1 MSSTGEQRPCRMCLD
16 LLSYIFWERHQ
27 IVSMFWKGLNFNFI
41 SSHRNRVNFRK
52 EFSTSSSSQ
61 NQQCAPE
68 LAVLTEH
75 AALKFHKI
83 QTWTDW
89 PMNWSGP
96 LAKPRIPFC
105 FSTSENPLNM
115 PLFFGRATC
124 RWHLNISRG
133 TTSVC

>member
-16 LLSYIFWERHQ
+16 LLSYTFWERHQ

-52 EFSTSSSSQ
+52 EFSTGSSSQ

-75 AALKFHKI
+75 TALKFHKI

-89 PMNWSGP
+89 PMNWSRS
-96 LAKPRIPFC
+96 LSQTTNTI
-105 FSTSENPLNM
+105 
-115 PLFFGRATC
+115 LFQYKRESIKYALVLWKG
-124 RWHLNISRG
+124 HLQVAFKHI
-133 TTSVC
+133 